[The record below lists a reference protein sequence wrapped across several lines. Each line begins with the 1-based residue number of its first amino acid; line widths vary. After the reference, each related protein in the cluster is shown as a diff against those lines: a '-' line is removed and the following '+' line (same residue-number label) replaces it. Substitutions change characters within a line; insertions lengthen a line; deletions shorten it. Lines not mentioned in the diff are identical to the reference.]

1 MEELH
6 HRADERLQ
14 IRIERPP
21 CAVRFR
27 AILQLNRNGMRIA
40 EIDVPK
46 GCDKIFV
53 DLENGLLAVTYGS
66 SINSR
71 EVFNQYT
78 KQLEELPGF
87 GDLSVM
93 WNDGARESAVIATV
107 ELYEGKRF
115 KANNNHVY
123 DNAVKFRDHQ
133 QYLDIRGI
141 YGED

>member
-1 MEELH
+1 
-6 HRADERLQ
+6 
-14 IRIERPP
+14 
-21 CAVRFR
+21 
-27 AILQLNRNGMRIA
+27 MRIA

-46 GCDKIFV
+46 GCDKIYV
-53 DLENGLLAVTYGS
+53 DVEDGVLMVQYASE
-66 SINSR
+66 INR
-71 EVFNQYT
+71 RDVYNQYT
-78 KQLEELPGF
+78 HRKEELPGF